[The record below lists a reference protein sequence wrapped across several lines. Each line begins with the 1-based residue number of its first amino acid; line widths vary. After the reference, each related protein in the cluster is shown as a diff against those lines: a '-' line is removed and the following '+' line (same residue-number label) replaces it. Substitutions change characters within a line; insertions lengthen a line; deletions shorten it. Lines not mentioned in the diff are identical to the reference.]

1 MSRKSLKPPQ
11 REKFSRESRDRGA
24 HGARAASAAT
34 HAPSPAARTASSVER
49 TSSVDRAA
57 PADAQSTPAGRF
69 DAIDA
74 LRGFALCLMIV
85 YHFAFDLRFYGVT
98 VSDFEHDTFWLGFR
112 AIIVSLF
119 MGLVGVSLVLAD
131 RAGASAAHFW
141 RRVAV
146 IAACALAVT
155 AASLIAFP
163 RSFIYFG
170 ILHCIAIASV
180 LAWPFVRWPAAAFAV
195 GSAIIVAGLTLS
207 NPAFDNPVLSAVGFV
222 THKPLTEDYVP
233 LAPWAGV
240 VFIGI
245 GLGKL
250 AARQSFR
257 ILAPL
262 TQAPPLL
269 FWLGRHSLAVYM
281 VHQPI
286 LLGVLW
292 LVLRAAR

>member
-1 MSRKSLKPPQ
+1 MSRRSRKPPK
-11 REKFSRESRDRGA
+11 REQAPFASRDRGA
-24 HGARAASAAT
+24 HAAPARSPAVPTASTVERAASAK
-34 HAPSPAARTASSVER
+34 
-49 TSSVDRAA
+49 
-57 PADAQSTPAGRF
+57 AQSTPAGRI

-74 LRGFALCLMIV
+74 LRGFALCLMII

-98 VSDFEHDTFWLGFR
+98 ASDFEHDPFWLGFR

-155 AASLIAFP
+155 AVSAIAFP

-170 ILHCIAIASV
+170 ILHCIAVASV
-180 LAWPFVRWPAAAFAV
+180 LAWPLVRWPAAAFAV
-195 GSAIIVAGLTLS
+195 GSAVIVAGLTLS
-207 NPAFDNPVLSAVGFV
+207 HAAFDNPVLSAIGFV
-222 THKPLTEDYVP
+222 THKPVTEDYVP

-240 VFIGI
+240 VFIGV
-245 GLGKL
+245 GLGNL
-250 AARQSFR
+250 LARQSFR

-262 TQAPPLL
+262 TRAPSPLL
-269 FWLGRHSLAVYM
+269 WLGRHSLAIYM

-292 LVLRAAR
+292 FVLRGTR